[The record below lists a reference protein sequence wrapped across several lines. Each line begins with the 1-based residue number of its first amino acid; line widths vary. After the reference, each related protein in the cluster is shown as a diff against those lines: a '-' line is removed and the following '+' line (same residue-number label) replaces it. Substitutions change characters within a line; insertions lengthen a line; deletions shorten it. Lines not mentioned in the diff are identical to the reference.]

1 MQGNTKFELPFTA
14 FMPTRNP
21 FAPVQADVVA
31 DDAPEGS
38 YTYALIKSTPEVA
51 SEEVELHAASVEI
64 MIRWG
69 VSVLHVA
76 HLTPPRS
83 FFVGEEE
90 RKNLACDYFVPTEQL
105 GLTRAPIVLVEHGV
119 TRIVL
124 LPHATGSVTLAG
136 RPSATLAE
144 LIASGA
150 VEPCAEVAGAHM
162 IALPLGS
169 KATIELRGGITFEI
183 GAVNAGRAVAA
194 APALDTKALP
204 YTALSFVAHAA
215 ILGAMAFFMPPLGL
229 TDDGDVSS
237 EQRYAI
243 AHALA
248 AMAER
253 EPEARDTPDVADSD
267 PKSTDGGSGA
277 RAKFEDGKAGT
288 ESHAT
293 NRMYAVAGRKD
304 NADPHIASRAAA
316 IEDARSFGLIAML
329 GGGDPNAPTA
339 PWGRE
344 DSQGLD
350 ALSARGNMWGA
361 ELGEAGGSG
370 GIGLSGIGDGG
381 GGRFEGIGMG
391 PVGTIGHG
399 NGPGDG
405 SGFGPG
411 FGRSGALGAR
421 AHKPK
426 APSVR
431 IGSTNVS
438 GRLPAEVIQ
447 RIVRQNFGRFR
458 LCYETGLR
466 NNPSLQGRV
475 EVRFIIGRDGAV
487 SNVGNGASDL
497 PDSAVVSCVVRA
509 FYGLSFPRP
518 EDGIVKVGYPI
529 MFSPGG

>member
-1 MQGNTKFELPFTA
+1 MQRNPKLDLPFSVFTP
-14 FMPTRNP
+14 MPNP
-21 FAPVQADVVA
+21 FLAPPVADAVA

-38 YTYALIKSTPEVA
+38 YTYTLVKSAPDLA
-51 SEEVELHAASVEI
+51 PDEVELHAASVELV
-64 MIRWG
+64 IRWG
-69 VSVLHVA
+69 GSVLHVA

-83 FFVGEEE
+83 FYVGEEE
-90 RKNLACDYFVPTEQL
+90 RKNLACDYFLPAEQL
-105 GLTRAPIVLVEHGV
+105 GLSRTPVVLVEHGV
-119 TRIVL
+119 VRVVL
-124 LPHATGSVTLAG
+124 LAHAKGSVTLAG

-150 VEPCAEVAGAHM
+150 AEPCAEVTGAHA
-162 IALPLGS
+162 IALPMGS
-169 KATIELRGGITFEI
+169 RATIEVGGVVFDI
-183 GAVNAGRAVAA
+183 GTVNAGRAVASG
-194 APALDTKALP
+194 PVLDTKALP
-204 YTALSFVAHAA
+204 YTALSFMAHAA

-237 EQRYAI
+237 DQRYAI
-243 AHALA
+243 AHALS
-248 AMAER
+248 AMAEK
-253 EPEARDTPDVADSD
+253 ELDQRDTPDVADSE
-267 PKSTDGGSGA
+267 PKSTDGGTGA
-277 RAKFEDGKAGT
+277 RAKSEEGKAGT
-288 ESHAT
+288 ESRAT
-293 NRMYAVAGRKD
+293 NKMYSVAGSK
-304 NADPHIASRAAA
+304 NNSDPHIASRAAA
-316 IEDARSFGLIAML
+316 LQDAATFGMIAVL
-329 GGGDPNAPTA
+329 SGGDPNAPTA
-339 PWGRE
+339 PWGRD
-344 DSQGLD
+344 DSHGLD

-361 ELGEAGGSG
+361 ELGEAGGAG
-370 GIGLSGIGDGG
+370 GLGLTGIGDGG

-391 PVGTIGHG
+391 PIGTIGHG

-411 FGRSGALGAR
+411 FGRSGGLAAR

-426 APSVR
+426 SPSMRV
-431 IGSTNVS
+431 GSTTMS

-458 LCYETGLR
+458 LCYENGLR

-509 FYGLSFPRP
+509 FYGLSFPQP